1 MNDDRLS
8 KNIKQDW
15 PVLFFILAT
24 LAAGLL
30 LYPRLPDM
38 MPGHWNIK
46 GQIDGWVSKPFG
58 VLFFPLLNLG
68 LYPLM
73 LLLPRIDPR
82 RENYRRFAGVYRL
95 IRLFLHVFLALL
107 YIVTLLAA
115 LGYTLR
121 VDAIVKF
128 AVSLLIL
135 VLGNYM
141 GKIKHNYF
149 VGIKTP
155 WTLASE
161 EVWYKTHRFAA
172 PLWVGAGILGMA
184 ISVFRQ
190 VWLNWL
196 YFASLIVIGLVPI
209 IYSYFLFRKT
219 GLN

>member
-1 MNDDRLS
+1 MNDGLS
-8 KNIKQDW
+8 KNIKKDW
-15 PVLFFILAT
+15 PILLLILAT
-24 LAAGLL
+24 LAAGICV
-30 LYPRLPDM
+30 YPRLPDM
-38 MPGHWNIK
+38 IPGHWNIK
-46 GQIDGWVSKPFG
+46 GQVDGWVSKSFG

-82 RENYRRFAGVYRL
+82 RENYRRFAGAYRV
-95 IRLFLHVFLALL
+95 IRLFLHAFLALI

-115 LGYTLR
+115 LGYALR

-128 AVSLLIL
+128 FVSLLIL

-172 PLWVGAGILGMA
+172 PLWVGAGALGMVL
-184 ISVFRQ
+184 SVFRQ
-190 VWLNWL
+190 LWLNYL
-196 YFASLIVIGLVPI
+196 YFASFIIIGFVPI

-219 GLN
+219 RMN